1 MLHNTPYKYL
11 LCGLLLA
18 ACTAD
23 AFAAPKPSR
32 DHETG
37 EYPGTRRSSVTSGEE
52 PATSFK
58 SNVPATPC
66 SSDVIVGAGQT
77 ERYLP
82 LLAGRNVG
90 LLTNHTGLVGH
101 THLVDTLLA
110 RGVAIRRIFAP
121 EHGFRG
127 EADAGE
133 SVTSYR
139 DQKTGIEVV
148 SLYGANKRP
157 KPEQL
162 NGIDVIVFDI
172 QDVGLRFYT
181 YLSSMHYMMEACAE
195 NGVDFLVLD
204 RPNPNGFYVD
214 GPILDPKNRSFVGMH
229 PIPIAH
235 GMTLGELAR
244 MINGE
249 KWL

>member
-18 ACTAD
+18 ACTGGCIRRAQT
-23 AFAAPKPSR
+23 FPGPRNGRIS
-32 DHETG
+32 
-37 EYPGTRRSSVTSGEE
+37 GTRRSSVTFGEE
-52 PATSFK
+52 PAASFK

-90 LLTNHTGLVGH
+90 LLTSHTGLVGH

-133 SVTSYR
+133 R
-139 DQKTGIEVV
+139 RHELPG
-148 SLYGANKRP
+148 P
-157 KPEQL
+157 K
-162 NGIDVIVFDI
+162 
-172 QDVGLRFYT
+172 
-181 YLSSMHYMMEACAE
+181 
-195 NGVDFLVLD
+195 D
-204 RPNPNGFYVD
+204 R
-214 GPILDPKNRSFVGMH
+214 NRSR
-229 PIPIAH
+229 
-235 GMTLGELAR
+235 LALR
-244 MINGE
+244 CQQAAETGTI
-249 KWL
+249 KRD